1 VHSDGIERPIMQ
13 REGNNM
19 ARRAR
24 PISKLSSRKI
34 RFTQRVC
41 LRCDRVFPS
50 EGPYNRLCKPCLEYL
65 DASPTPAEEYT
76 IGYL

>member
-1 VHSDGIERPIMQ
+1 
-13 REGNNM
+13 M

-24 PISKLSSRKI
+24 ILSKTPSEKI
-34 RFTQRVC
+34 ELTQREC
-41 LRCDRVFPS
+41 LRCDREFPS

-65 DASPTPAEEYT
+65 STSPTPAEEYT